1 MSATVPAVEVLGLGR
16 DFVSSGLL
24 VTALDKV
31 DFTVAEGEIV
41 ALLGENGA
49 GKTTLT
55 KILATLLLPSRGT
68 ARVFGTDIT
77 EHPREVRRRQSV
89 VFGGER
95 GFYQRL
101 SARDNLRFFAL
112 LGGASPRGLRELVQ
126 GSLERAGLAD
136 AADRAVETYSR
147 GMRQRLHLAVGFATR
162 PRLMLLD
169 EPTIGLDPVEAAR
182 LRAEIAALREG
193 GVTILLTSHHLIDV
207 EELAD
212 RVVALH
218 RGRIAEDL
226 PLADFARRAGFAAV
240 IKVNGDGPPPA
251 ARACMAIRVRDDRQR
266 EQPAEGGWS
275 LEIEVEEWGTG
286 ALGEVGAL
294 LDGCAVTSFDVT
306 PARLEDSFRRLYE
319 TPSP

>member
-1 MSATVPAVEVLGLGR
+1 MTAVEVVDLGR
-16 DFVSSGLL
+16 DFVSSGRRI
-24 VTALDKV
+24 TALDGV
-31 DFTVAEGEIV
+31 NLTVAEGEIV

-68 ARVFGTDIT
+68 ARIFGVDVT
-77 EHPREVRRRQSV
+77 ERPQEVRRHQSV

-95 GFYQRL
+95 GFYHRL

-112 LGGASPRGLRELVQ
+112 LDGASPRGLRQLVDR
-126 GSLERAGLAD
+126 SLERAGLAD
-136 AADRAVETYSR
+136 AAGRAVETYSR

-182 LRAEIAALREG
+182 LRAEISALRDQ
-193 GVTILLTSHHLIDV
+193 GVTILLTSHHLLDV
-207 EELAD
+207 EELAE

-218 RGRIAEDL
+218 GGRVVEDL
-226 PLADFARRAGFAAV
+226 LLADFTRRAGFAAV
-240 IKVNGDGPPPA
+240 ITVTGHGPRPVP
-251 ARACMAIRVRDDRQR
+251 RAGHGIRVRG
-266 EQPAEGGWS
+266 EGAAGSAGEEPGADTWTIVI
-275 LEIEVEEWGTG
+275 EIEEWGTG
-286 ALGEVGAL
+286 ALGGIGAL
-294 LDGCAVTSFDVT
+294 LDGCEVTGFDVT

-319 TPSP
+319 SPRR

>member
-1 MSATVPAVEVLGLGR
+1 MTAVEVLGIGR
-16 DFVSSGLL
+16 DFVSSGRR
-24 VTALDKV
+24 VTALEQV
-31 DFTVAEGEIV
+31 DFTVDEGEIV

-68 ARVFGTDIT
+68 ARVFGVDVVAR
-77 EHPREVRRRQSV
+77 PQEVRRHQSV

-101 SARDNLRFFAL
+101 SARENLRFFAML
-112 LGGASPRGLRELVQ
+112 NGASPRGLRELVER
-126 GSLERAGLAD
+126 SLERAGLAD
-136 AADRAVETYSR
+136 AAGRAVETYSR
-147 GMRQRLHLAVGFATR
+147 GMRQRLHLAVGFATS

-182 LRAEIAALREG
+182 LRAEISGLRDQ
-193 GVTILLTSHHLIDV
+193 GVTILLTSHHLLDV

-218 RGRIAEDL
+218 KGRVVEDM
-226 PLADFARRAGFAAV
+226 PLADFTRRAGFAAV
-240 IKVNGDGPPPA
+240 LRVAGRGAPPA
-251 ARACMAIRVRDDRQR
+251 PRVCKGIRVRGRNQ
-266 EQPAEGGWS
+266 AEGTGERQGTWT
-275 LEIEVEEWGTG
+275 LEIEIEEWGTVS
-286 ALGEVGAL
+286 LGEISAL
-294 LDGCAVTSFDVT
+294 LDGCAVTDFDVT

-319 TPSP
+319 TPRP